1 MRHVFIQQKLE
12 ELGLPLSELALG
24 DFDAIGEFTA
34 KKSREPG
41 SELYKTAGAFFR
53 PNYERG
59 ILIYGLI
66 RKYKLTSYLEIG
78 FGRGYSALCAAKAM
92 HDNGTP
98 GHVFTVD
105 IKFEQK
111 QFDIIKQIMPGE
123 WLNRIVAVQGDS
135 KEVLK
140 EVFEKQ
146 PQFDFVY
153 IDGDHRAE
161 AVKADWELLKDRWT
175 NFCLFDDYHLPT
187 KSETDIECARVI
199 DAIDANQFDAEKELI
214 LMDRRIFIDDRRISD
229 PDIDYG
235 QCLLTKKNKPSTLN
249 EW

>member
-1 MRHVFIQQKLE
+1 MRHIFIQEKFE
-12 ELGLPLSELALG
+12 ELGIALSDISLG
-24 DFDAIGEFTA
+24 DFDSIGEYTA
-34 KKSREPG
+34 KKKRDQNG
-41 SELYKTAGAFFR
+41 ELYNSAGAFFR

-59 ILIYGLI
+59 LLIYSLI

-78 FGRGYSALCAAKAM
+78 FGRGYSAICAAKAM
-92 HDNGTP
+92 HDNGIP
-98 GHVFTVD
+98 GAVYTVD
-105 IKFEQK
+105 IKFDQK
-111 QFDIIKQIMPGE
+111 QMDLIKNIMPSD

-140 EVFEKQ
+140 EVFERQ

-153 IDGDHRAE
+153 IDGDHRAD

-187 KSETDIECARVI
+187 KSETDIECAMVI
-199 DAIDANQFDAEKELI
+199 DSIDHPSKELI
-214 LMDRRIFIDDRRISD
+214 IMDRRIFFDDRRISNAE
-229 PDIDYG
+229 IDYG
-235 QCLLTKKNKPSTLN
+235 QVLLTNEPKSTLN

>member
-1 MRHVFIQQKLE
+1 MRHIFIQEKFE
-12 ELGLPLSELALG
+12 ELGIALSDISLG
-24 DFDAIGEFTA
+24 DFDSIGEYTA
-34 KKSREPG
+34 KKKRDQN
-41 SELYKTAGAFFR
+41 SELYNSAGAFFR

-59 ILIYGLI
+59 LLIYSLI

-78 FGRGYSALCAAKAM
+78 FGRGYSAICAAKAM
-92 HDNGTP
+92 HDNGIP
-98 GHVFTVD
+98 GAVYTVD
-105 IKFEQK
+105 IKFDQK
-111 QFDIIKQIMPGE
+111 QMDLIKNIMPSD

-140 EVFEKQ
+140 EVFERQ

-153 IDGDHRAE
+153 IDGDHRAD

-187 KSETDIECARVI
+187 KSETDIECAMVI
-199 DAIDANQFDAEKELI
+199 DSIDHPSKELI
-214 LMDRRIFIDDRRISD
+214 IMDRRIFFDDRRISNAE
-229 PDIDYG
+229 IDYG
-235 QCLLTKKNKPSTLN
+235 QVLLTNEPKSTLN